1 MNLLLLPAGITL
13 LNLLLLF
20 GCAWNVGRA
29 RAAYNVKAPA
39 TTGHDMFERH
49 YRVQANTVENTVIF
63 LPALWL
69 AAWLA
74 SAPWAAAAGG
84 VWLAGRV
91 WYALA
96 YAADPAKRGGG
107 FTLAFVAWAALMAMA
122 AWGVLRGLLA

>member
-1 MNLLLLPAGITL
+1 MNPLLLPAGITL

-20 GCAWNVGRA
+20 GCAWSVGRA
-29 RAAYNVKAPA
+29 RGLYKVKAPA
-39 TTGHDMFERH
+39 TTGHDVFERH

-69 AAWLA
+69 AALLF
-74 SAPWAAAAGG
+74 SAPWAAAAGAA
-84 VWLAGRV
+84 WIAGRL

-96 YAADPAKRGGG
+96 YVADPARRGGG